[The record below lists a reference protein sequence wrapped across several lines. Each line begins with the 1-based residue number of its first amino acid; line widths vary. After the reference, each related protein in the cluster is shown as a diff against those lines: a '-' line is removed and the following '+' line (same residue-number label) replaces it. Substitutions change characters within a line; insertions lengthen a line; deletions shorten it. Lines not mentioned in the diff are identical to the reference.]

1 MVNIQYILWYVIMVG
16 FAHGYV
22 YPILKEGLTDKQL
35 LKMSA
40 KWSQKAIGWVKKAFM
55 DINEDIA
62 RDNAVKG
69 CNEPIVD
76 LNRLVFYS
84 VRHSFA
90 MHYLNS
96 SGSTVNGLASLMA
109 RSPET
114 ISTYIHQLTNDE
126 EIASMVEDMPI

>member
-69 CNEPIVD
+69 CNEPID
-76 LNRLVFYS
+76 KF
-84 VRHSFA
+84 
-90 MHYLNS
+90 
-96 SGSTVNGLASLMA
+96 
-109 RSPET
+109 
-114 ISTYIHQLTNDE
+114 
-126 EIASMVEDMPI
+126 